1 MKYYVYRHIRL
12 DKNIPFYIGISKTQ
26 DSDNFYKKYNRA
38 FNKYQRSKLWTS
50 IINKS
55 DYRVEIIYES
65 DVFEEIKQKEIEF
78 IELYGRVDLKTGS
91 LANHT
96 KGGDGTTGYELSEE
110 TREKIATHS
119 KNRVRKKGYKQ
130 NLSLEGRERKIK
142 ALKNKIVTEETKNK
156 ISKSRIGNSFAKGH
170 VLTEEVKNNIR
181 NKMSCKAILQYDL
194 NNNFIQ
200 EYPSAHYINK
210 HFKHL
215 FDRSGIR
222 RCCKGTLESYKGFI
236 WKFKNE

>member
-1 MKYYVYRHIRL
+1 MEKIFDLENITIKREKNKQTSRSNSKRSRL
-12 DKNIPFYIGISKTQ
+12 DTSKE
-26 DSDNFYKKYNRA
+26 
-38 FNKYQRSKLWTS
+38 NKLSP
-50 IINKS
+50 
-55 DYRVEIIYES
+55 
-65 DVFEEIKQKEIEF
+65 EE
-78 IELYGRVDLKTGS
+78 
-91 LANHT
+91 A
-96 KGGDGTTGYELSEE
+96 
-110 TREKIATHS
+110 
-119 KNRVRKKGYKQ
+119 
-130 NLSLEGRERKIK
+130 KIK

-181 NKMSCKAILQYDL
+181 NKMNCKVILQYDL

-222 RCCKGTLESYKGFI
+222 RCCKGILESYKGFI